1 MLFNISPFLKLQSSE
16 ETDNNQLQIS
26 KGEGVSDNTENGL
39 LGNWN
44 KFIRAEDFDRGKVLK
59 KSHANF

>member
-39 LGNWN
+39 LGN
-44 KFIRAEDFDRGKVLK
+44 
-59 KSHANF
+59 